1 MSEDVMGFY
10 RKNIG
15 GVHQAVRVALGIAVG
30 IAAFAYLSGLAA
42 WLVALGGAGF
52 ALTGLV
58 GYCPMCAMAGIGR
71 GGVS

>member
-1 MSEDVMGFY
+1 MGFY

-15 GVHQAVRVALGIAVG
+15 GLHQAVRVALGAAVA
-30 IAAFAYLSGLAA
+30 IAALVYLAGAVA

-58 GYCPMCAMAGIGR
+58 GYCPMCAMAGVGR

>member
-1 MSEDVMGFY
+1 MAFY

-15 GVHQAVRVALGIAVG
+15 GLHQVVRIASGVAVAVASFV
-30 IAAFAYLSGLAA
+30 YLTGAAA

-58 GYCPMCAMAGIGR
+58 GYCAMCAMAGIGR

>member
-1 MSEDVMGFY
+1 MGFY

-15 GVHQAVRVALGIAVG
+15 GLHQAVRVVLGIAVAA
-30 IAAFAYLSGLAA
+30 AAFVYLAGATV

-71 GGVS
+71 GGAS

>member
-1 MSEDVMGFY
+1 MAFY

-15 GVHQAVRVALGIAVG
+15 GLHQAVRIAFGVAVAV
-30 IAAFAYLSGLAA
+30 AAFVYLTGAAA
-42 WLVALGGAGF
+42 WLVALGGGSF

-71 GGVS
+71 GDVS

>member
-1 MSEDVMGFY
+1 MALY

-15 GVHQAVRVALGIAVG
+15 SLHQVVRVAAGIAVA
-30 IAAFAYLSGLAA
+30 IAALVYLAGPAA

-52 ALTGLV
+52 ALTGVV

-71 GGVS
+71 GGAS

>member
-1 MSEDVMGFY
+1 MGFY

-15 GVHQAVRVALGIAVG
+15 GLHQAVRVTLGIA
-30 IAAFAYLSGLAA
+30 AAVAAPVYLAGTAA

-58 GYCPMCAMAGIGR
+58 GYCPMCAMAGIGK
-71 GGVS
+71 GGAS

>member
-1 MSEDVMGFY
+1 MAFY

-15 GVHQAVRVALGIAVG
+15 GLHQAVRVAAGIGVTV
-30 IAAFAYLSGLAA
+30 AALVYLTGPAA
-42 WLVALGGAGF
+42 WLVAFAGAGF

>member
-1 MSEDVMGFY
+1 MGFY

-42 WLVALGGAGF
+42 WLVALGGAG
-52 ALTGLV
+52 
-58 GYCPMCAMAGIGR
+58 
-71 GGVS
+71 

>member
-1 MSEDVMGFY
+1 MGFY

-15 GVHQAVRVALGIAVG
+15 GLQQVLRVALGIAVA
-30 IAAFAYLSGLAA
+30 IAAFVYLSGLAA

-71 GGVS
+71 GHVS

>member
-1 MSEDVMGFY
+1 MSEDVLGFY

-15 GVHQAVRVALGIAVG
+15 GLHQAVRVVLGLAVAIAG
-30 IAAFAYLSGLAA
+30 FAYLSGLAA
-42 WLVALGGAGF
+42 WLVALGGAGV

>member
-1 MSEDVMGFY
+1 MAFY

-15 GVHQAVRVALGIAVG
+15 GLHQTVRIAAGIAVAV
-30 IAAFAYLSGLAA
+30 AALIYLTGMPA
-42 WLVALGGAGF
+42 WLVALAGVGF

-71 GGVS
+71 GGAS

>member
-1 MSEDVMGFY
+1 MAFY

-15 GVHQAVRVALGIAVG
+15 SLHQAVR
-30 IAAFAYLSGLAA
+30 IAAGGAVAGAALVYLAGATA

-71 GGVS
+71 GDVS

>member
-1 MSEDVMGFY
+1 MGFY

-15 GVHQAVRVALGIAVG
+15 GAHQAVRVVLGVAVAVAALV
-30 IAAFAYLSGLAA
+30 YLAGTAA

-52 ALTGLV
+52 AMTGLV
-58 GYCPMCAMAGIGR
+58 GYCPMCAMAGIGK

>member
-1 MSEDVMGFY
+1 MAFY

-15 GVHQAVRVALGIAVG
+15 GLHQAARIALGAAVAG
-30 IAAFAYLSGLAA
+30 AAFVYLAGATA

-52 ALTGLV
+52 AFTGVV

-71 GGVS
+71 GDVS

>member
-1 MSEDVMGFY
+1 MAFY

-15 GVHQAVRVALGIAVG
+15 GLHQAVRVAAGIAVVV
-30 IAAFAYLSGLAA
+30 AALVYLAGSAA
-42 WLVALGGAGF
+42 WLVALAGAGF

-71 GGVS
+71 GGAS

>member
-1 MSEDVMGFY
+1 VLGL
-10 RKNIG
+10 
-15 GVHQAVRVALGIAVG
+15 AVAIAG
-30 IAAFAYLSGLAA
+30 FAYLSGLAA
-42 WLVALGGAGF
+42 WLVALGGAGI

>member
-1 MSEDVMGFY
+1 MAFY

-15 GVHQAVRVALGIAVG
+15 GLHQAVRVSLGIAVAV
-30 IAAFAYLSGLAA
+30 AAAVYFTGAAA
-42 WLVALGGAGF
+42 WLIAFGGAGF

>member
-1 MSEDVMGFY
+1 MAFY

-15 GVHQAVRVALGIAVG
+15 GLHQAVRLAAGIAVA
-30 IAAFAYLSGLAA
+30 IAAFVYLAGATA
-42 WLVALGGAGF
+42 WLVALSGAGF

>member
-1 MSEDVMGFY
+1 MAFY

-15 GVHQAVRVALGIAVG
+15 GLHHAVRIALGVAVAV
-30 IAAFAYLSGLAA
+30 AAFVYLTGAAA
-42 WLVALGGAGF
+42 WLVALGGGGF

-58 GYCPMCAMAGIGR
+58 GYCPMCAMAGIGS

>member
-1 MSEDVMGFY
+1 MAFY

-15 GVHQAVRVALGIAVG
+15 SLHQAVRIAAGIAVAV
-30 IAAFAYLSGLAA
+30 AASVYLTGAPA
-42 WLVALGGAGF
+42 WLVALGGAGLT
-52 ALTGLV
+52 LTGLV

>member
-1 MSEDVMGFY
+1 MAFY

-15 GVHQAVRVALGIAVG
+15 GPHQVVRIALGVAVVA
-30 IAAFAYLSGLAA
+30 AAFIYLAGATA

>member
-1 MSEDVMGFY
+1 MAFY

-15 GVHQAVRVALGIAVG
+15 SLHQMVRIAAGIAVAV
-30 IAAFAYLSGLAA
+30 AAFVYLAGVAA

>member
-1 MSEDVMGFY
+1 MAFY

-15 GVHQAVRVALGIAVG
+15 GLHQGVR
-30 IAAFAYLSGLAA
+30 IAAGVAVVVAAFVYLAGTMA
-42 WLVALGGAGF
+42 WLIALGGAGF

-58 GYCPMCAMAGIGR
+58 GYCPMCAMAGTGR

>member
-1 MSEDVMGFY
+1 MAFY

-15 GVHQAVRVALGIAVG
+15 GQHQAVRVAAGIAMVV
-30 IAAFAYLSGLAA
+30 AALVYLTGAAA
-42 WLVALGGAGF
+42 WLMALGGAGF

-58 GYCPMCAMAGIGR
+58 GYCPMCAIAGIGR